1 MNLKELVD
9 IYENIDTVSVK
20 ELYSAFVMYC
30 KIVYHKKGN
39 YNLKDIQSYCKWT
52 YLLKESEKLKNELEK
67 VTSYGRN
74 EQLIPALDIVKG
86 IYQDSYEKVNR
97 LSEATDCYDHM
108 ERPVKDGLEDLFLP
122 ENY

>member
-20 ELYSAFVMYC
+20 ELYLAFVMYC

-39 YNLKDIQSYCKWT
+39 YNMKDIQSYCKWA

-97 LSEATDCYDHM
+97 LSEATDCYDHKI
-108 ERPVKDGLEDLFLP
+108 EPVKDGLEDLFLP

>member
-39 YNLKDIQSYCKWT
+39 YNLEDIQSYCKWT
-52 YLLKESEKLKNELEK
+52 YLLKESEKLKNELVK
-67 VTSYGRN
+67 LTSYGKN
-74 EQLIPALDIVKG
+74 PNLIPALDRVDS
-86 IYQDSYEKVNR
+86 IYKNSVTEVNR
-97 LSEATDCYDHM
+97 LAAAINCYDHEEEPM
-108 ERPVKDGLEDLFLP
+108 KDGIEDLF
-122 ENY
+122 EME